1 SNSTLAFLG
10 FKSTAMTLASG
21 TKRWNRS
28 NRFADNKLLRKVAP
42 VILPPGRL
50 RLATSPS
57 LTGSLPRLKT
67 IGIDVVACL
76 AASAATGVSAMIQLP
91 VGGPDQPQVSATDH
105 IERSPSGIRSQRFF
119 PRHNQ
124 HPAILVLSLLQQ
136 QPLPLE
142 ILRTKADHW

>member
-1 SNSTLAFLG
+1 LEAIRAAVRGDLRPLVYRASPIRHSLLG

-67 IGIDVVACL
+67 IGIEVVACL
-76 AASAATGVSAMIQLP
+76 AASAATGVSAMITDTRWRTRSAAS
-91 VGGPDQPQVSATDH
+91 VG
-105 IERSPSGIRSQRFF
+105 
-119 PRHNQ
+119 N
-124 HPAILVLSLLQQ
+124 
-136 QPLPLE
+136 
-142 ILRTKADHW
+142 